1 MKNESRP
8 EFIDNTLFL
17 IAIFAPISLL
27 LASALARATL
37 AG

>member
-1 MKNESRP
+1 MNTVSRF
-8 EFIDNTLFL
+8 EFLDNTLFL
-17 IAIFAPISLL
+17 ITIFAPINLL